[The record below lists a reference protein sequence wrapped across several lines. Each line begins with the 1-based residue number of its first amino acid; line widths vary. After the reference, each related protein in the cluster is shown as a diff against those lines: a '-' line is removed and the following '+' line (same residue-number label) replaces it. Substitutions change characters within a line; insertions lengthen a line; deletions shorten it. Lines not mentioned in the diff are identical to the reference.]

1 MLAPGRPVDPDL
13 DQVEDADRA
22 AYAFSRIVAAMTDSD
37 LRNLLSQLHARL
49 GNSQS
54 LDDEDRRLLITIL
67 GDIDKVLSRDQGA
80 TPAASPDTS
89 GLESLAVKFEADHP
103 ALAEGIRRLADT
115 LAKAGI

>member
-1 MLAPGRPVDPDL
+1 MLAPGRAADPDL

-37 LRNLLSQLHARL
+37 LRNLLTQLHARL
-49 GNSQS
+49 GSSQS
-54 LDDEDRRLLITIL
+54 LDAEDRRLLITIL
-67 GDIDKVLSRDQGA
+67 GDIDKVLSSSAG
-80 TPAASPDTS
+80 ASPDTS